1 MTTPLVIAVVAGV
14 LACPLRMLWT
24 LARRRR
30 PSCMVSCD
38 GRAGSVTERQR
49 RLAAGVRGIAAT
61 RDVERLAAPTLSR

>member
-1 MTTPLVIAVVAGV
+1 MTTPLVIALAAGV

-24 LARRRR
+24 LVRRRS
-30 PSCMVSCD
+30 PSWMVSC
-38 GRAGSVTERQR
+38 RAGSVTERQR